1 MNYKELFN
9 QLDTFL
15 ETRYPTPP
23 KIIERCCDN
32 RQLRHN
38 DIEMVCINCGTICL
52 LDEIIIKPQHLNPR
66 YQLSTTIGYAPK
78 TRNIHRLH
86 KWINYDY
93 RENMA
98 NRNYVEIREIGDKLK
113 LNHKVLNN
121 ACYIYKRIY
130 IDNNVSSRNKIKRS
144 LYVYCLFRSCVD
156 YHTEFDII
164 QTLKENGLSI
174 ENYNKALMKVD
185 DENKLFLNPNM
196 IKQYKKITDNWTTEI
211 TMKDII
217 VEYNRICKLSKENKY
232 KLNNN
237 SILIGSIY
245 KLLEIKDNDKKFYKV
260 FNITNTTIKKFNK
273 ILN

>member
-1 MNYKELFN
+1 MYKELFN
-9 QLDTFL
+9 QLDKYL
-15 ETRYPTPP
+15 DEHRPTPP
-23 KIIERCCDN
+23 IKIIKPCCDN
-32 RQLRHN
+32 KRVRCG
-38 DIEMVCINCGTICL
+38 DIDMVCVNCGRIYE
-52 LDEIIIKPQHLNPR
+52 LDEIVIKQQFLNPK
-66 YQLSTTIGYAPK
+66 YQLSTTIGYAAK
-78 TRNIHRLH
+78 TRSIHRLH

-98 NRNYVEIREIGDKLK
+98 NRNYVEIRDMGNK
-113 LNHKVLNN
+113 LNLNIKVLNN

-156 YHTEFDII
+156 YKLDFNII
-164 QTLKENGLSI
+164 QTLKDNKLTI
-174 ENYNKALMKVD
+174 ENYNKALNKVID
-185 DENKLFLNPNM
+185 DDKLYLNPNM
-196 IKQYKKITDNWTTEI
+196 ERQYKKIIDNWTTDI
-211 TMKDII
+211 TIKDVI

-245 KLLEIKDNDKKFYKV
+245 KLLDIKDNDKKFYKV
-260 FNITNTTIKKFNK
+260 FNITSTTIKKFAK